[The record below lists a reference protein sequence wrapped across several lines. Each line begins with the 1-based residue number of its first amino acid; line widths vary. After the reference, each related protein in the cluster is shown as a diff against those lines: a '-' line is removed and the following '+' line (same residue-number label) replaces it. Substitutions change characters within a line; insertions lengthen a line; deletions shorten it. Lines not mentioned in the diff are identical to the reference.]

1 MIVQF
6 LSMAL
11 GALGT
16 VQPAPQP
23 APVQPPRTVRS
34 AQTPLSREETAGQER
49 LQQLQWLAGS
59 WRSVPGR
66 PMFTNEELWTAPLRG
81 SMLGV
86 AREVFDQ
93 RTRSYEF
100 MRIAVDRDGS
110 LGFYASP
117 GGAAPSR
124 FSIVSAG
131 PNEFVAENA
140 AHDYPQR
147 IVYRRE
153 GDRLIATISLIDG
166 SQANTYTYLRQPDGR
181 P

>member
-11 GALGT
+11 TALGT
-16 VQPAPQP
+16 IQPAPQAP
-23 APVQPPRTVRS
+23 AAQSTPPVRS
-34 AQTPLSREETAGQER
+34 VQTPLSRVEAAGQVR
-49 LQQLQWLAGS
+49 LQQLEWLAGS
-59 WRSVPGR
+59 WRSAPGR
-66 PMFTNEELWTAPLRG
+66 PMFTNEELWMEPMRG
-81 SMLGV
+81 SKLGV

-117 GGAAPSR
+117 GGAAPTR

-131 PNEFVAENA
+131 PNDFIAENT

-166 SQANTYTYLRQPDGR
+166 SQVNTYTYLRQP
-181 P
+181 

>member
-6 LSMAL
+6 LSIALTTL
-11 GALGT
+11 GAT
-16 VQPAPQP
+16 QPVAQPQAVQSPP
-23 APVQPPRTVRS
+23 PVQS
-34 AQTPLSREETAGQER
+34 AQTPLSREERAGQER
-49 LQQLQWLAGS
+49 LQQLEWLAGS
-59 WRSVPGR
+59 WRSAPGR
-66 PMFTNEELWTAPLRG
+66 PMFTNEELWTAPMRG

-131 PNEFVAENA
+131 PSEFIAENT

-153 GDRLIATISLIDG
+153 GDRLVATISLIDG
-166 SQANTYTYLRQPDGR
+166 SQANTYTYLRQP
-181 P
+181 

>member
-1 MIVQF
+1 
-6 LSMAL
+6 MA
-11 GALGT
+11 
-16 VQPAPQP
+16 
-23 APVQPPRTVRS
+23 
-34 AQTPLSREETAGQER
+34 
-49 LQQLQWLAGS
+49 
-59 WRSVPGR
+59 
-66 PMFTNEELWTAPLRG
+66 PMRG

-117 GGAAPSR
+117 GGAAPTR

-131 PNEFVAENA
+131 PNDFIAENT

-166 SQANTYTYLRQPDGR
+166 SQVNTYTYLRQP
-181 P
+181 

>member
-11 GALGT
+11 TALGT
-16 VQPAPQP
+16 IQPAPQTQ
-23 APVQPPRTVRS
+23 AVQPPPPVRS
-34 AQTPLSREETAGQER
+34 VQAPLSRDETAGQVR
-49 LQQLQWLAGS
+49 LQQLEWLAGS
-59 WRSVPGR
+59 WRSEPGR
-66 PMFTNEELWTAPLRG
+66 PLFTNEEVWTAPLRG

-131 PNEFVAENA
+131 PNEFIAENT

-153 GDRLIATISLIDG
+153 GNSLVATISLIDG
-166 SQANTYTYLRQPDGR
+166 SQANTYTYVRQP
-181 P
+181 